1 MVSLISALSGVAIV
15 SNDEGKL
22 VLNITSNIPAAAN
35 EGGTAKECTAIKQAS
50 SVTSK
55 LMSAVWMLCM
65 IAEEVFAANMA

>member
-35 EGGTAKECTAIKQAS
+35 EGGTAQKYTAIEQAPS
-50 SVTSK
+50 LTSQF
-55 LMSAVWMLCM
+55 MSAMWMLCM
-65 IAEEVFAANMA
+65 IAEEMFAANMA